1 MIITN
6 FDIILIGPSWCYN
19 AKGVEIALYLV
30 VLVLVAGFLLYWLQ
44 PRPVD
49 FFRCYKDDPS
59 IATSLRIFY
68 AKPIRIVQVGGI
80 AWPYYV
86 GGLGGRAVLFIH
98 GMGGSYDI
106 WWQQLQYLERTHR
119 VIAFTLPVEVSTLA
133 EVERGVQALLDRERV
148 DQLVVV
154 GTSMGGYIAQYLMT
168 RMPQRLRGVV
178 LGHTFP
184 PNAYV
189 RKRHQLLAVLL
200 RLLPAVVIR
209 YYGWYVYRTKV
220 FPAAGHSAIVR
231 CFLLSKL
238 FSKRSFLHR
247 YRILIE
253 SFALDPER
261 YRSIPKCIF
270 ESDND
275 PLVPA
280 ELRDALKATYPEAT
294 VYTFHS
300 AGHFPYLNAADAY
313 NTALRKC
320 LEGVFDWV

>member
-1 MIITN
+1 MCVDGIIW
-6 FDIILIGPSWCYN
+6 S
-19 AKGVEIALYLV
+19 
-30 VLVLVAGFLLYWLQ
+30 
-44 PRPVD
+44 
-49 FFRCYKDDPS
+49 
-59 IATSLRIFY
+59 
-68 AKPIRIVQVGGI
+68 
-80 AWPYYV
+80 YYV
-86 GGLGGRAVLFIH
+86 EGSEGKAVLFIH

-168 RMPQRLRGVV
+168 KMPQRLRGVV

-220 FPAAGHSAIVR
+220 FPAAGRSAIVR
-231 CFLLSKL
+231 CFLLSKP

-253 SFALDPER
+253 PFALDPER

-280 ELRDALKATYPEAT
+280 VLRDALKATYPEAS
-294 VYTFHS
+294 VYTFHGV
-300 AGHFPYLNAADAY
+300 GHFPYLNAADAY